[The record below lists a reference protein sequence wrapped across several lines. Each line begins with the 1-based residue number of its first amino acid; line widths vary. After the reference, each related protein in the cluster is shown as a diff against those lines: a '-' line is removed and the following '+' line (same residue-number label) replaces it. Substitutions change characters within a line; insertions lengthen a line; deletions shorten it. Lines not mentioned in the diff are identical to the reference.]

1 MLTFYYA
8 PGSSS
13 LAAHIALEE
22 ANANYQATPVDEA
35 KGEQYSE
42 AYLKINP
49 RGKVPALRLDDGTVI
64 TENLAIQTYIARTHP
79 HAKLLPTDPVG
90 EARALSLMSHFAS
103 SVHVAFRHVW
113 RPDRYTNEAT
123 AMAGIKAK
131 GRQAFADYC
140 REIDGLLSG
149 KEWFLGE
156 FSTVDGYAFVFYLWS
171 RLIDLP
177 MQDLKNYTAHRDRI
191 LKRPAVQRT
200 VRLEGMSVT

>member
-22 ANANYQATPVDEA
+22 ADADYEPRPVDEA

-42 AYLKINP
+42 TYLKINP
-49 RGKVPALRLDDGTVI
+49 RGQVPALRLDDGTVI

-79 HAKLLPTDPVG
+79 RAKLLPTDPVG

-103 SVHVAFRHVW
+103 TVHVAFRHVW
-113 RPDRYTNEAT
+113 RPDRYTDEPA
-123 AMAGIKAK
+123 AVAGIKAK
-131 GRQAFADYC
+131 GRQAFAEHC
-140 REIDGLLSG
+140 REINGLLSG

-177 MQDLKNYTAHRDRI
+177 MQELRNYTAHKDRM
-191 LKRPAVQRT
+191 LKRTAVQRAL
-200 VRLEGMSVT
+200 RQEGISVT